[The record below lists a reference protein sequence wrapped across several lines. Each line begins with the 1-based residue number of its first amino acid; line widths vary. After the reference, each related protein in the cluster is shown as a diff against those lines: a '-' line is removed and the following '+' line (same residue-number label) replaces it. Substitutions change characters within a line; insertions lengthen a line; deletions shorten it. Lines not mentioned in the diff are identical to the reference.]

1 MSNFTDPLILRH
13 INGNLWQTE
22 REFSYHVGSED
33 STDVITVP
41 KDFLTDLASVP
52 WPVSMLIPKSG
63 AFNQSAALHDF
74 LYTVQTRSRLESDKI
89 FLESMKNLGVNWFIR
104 GIMYR
109 AVRLGGGLVWGKKK
123 PNKMGG

>member
-13 INGNLWQTE
+13 INGNLWQTD
-22 REFSYHVGSED
+22 RKFSYHVGSED

-41 KDFLTDLASVP
+41 KGFLTDLASVP

-63 AFNQSAALHDF
+63 AFNQSAVLHDF
-74 LYTVQTRSRLESDKI
+74 LYTTQIRPRAASDKI

-104 GIMYR
+104 GIMYNSVR
-109 AVRLGGGLVWGKKK
+109 AFGGLVWKSKK
-123 PNKMGG
+123 PKTGG